1 MFKSMH
7 NMENPLVI
15 CNVWDVASATIAQ
28 NSGFSAIGTSS
39 AAIAKNL
46 GKEDGENIC
55 FESLLSIVEIISKS
69 TTLPLT
75 VDIESGYGH
84 TPEAIADNIIELV
97 KVGAVGINIEDSIVV
112 KGERE
117 LRDGILFAKIL
128 EKTRKR
134 LSDKNIEVFINVR
147 SDAYLL
153 NVTHPLEES
162 IDRIRKYQLAGADG
176 IFLPCINTSS
186 DIQSVV
192 ASTVLPINVM
202 SVPNL
207 PTFSELKNLGVKRIS
222 MGNFVHEAMLAS
234 LSSMLISIGQDQS
247 FKGLFQ

>member
-15 CNVWDVASATIAQ
+15 CNVWDAASAVIAQ

-46 GKEDGENIC
+46 GKEDGENIS
-55 FESLLSIVEIISKS
+55 FHTLLSIVDIIRKS
-69 TTLPLT
+69 TTLSLT
-75 VDIESGYGH
+75 VDIEFGYGH
-84 TPEAIADNIIELV
+84 TPEAIAGNIIKLTNL
-97 KVGAVGINIEDSIVV
+97 GIVV
-112 KGERE
+112 KGERQ
-117 LRDGILFAKIL
+117 LCDQVVFAKRLAKI
-128 EKTRKR
+128 RKQ
-134 LSDKNIEVFINVR
+134 LSDANIEVFINVR
-147 SDAYLL
+147 SDTYLL

-162 IDRIRKYQLAGADG
+162 INRISKYQQSGADG
-176 IFLPCINTSS
+176 IFLPCINTSN

-192 ASTVLPINVM
+192 ASTSLPINVM
-202 SVPNL
+202 CVPNL

-234 LSSMLISIGQDQS
+234 LSSELKTIQKDQCFHS
-247 FKGLFQ
+247 LFN